1 MKRKVSVIGAG
12 FVGTMTAQR
21 IIEKNL
27 ADVILRDI
35 VEGLPQGKALDIM
48 QAAPV
53 EGFDRQI
60 TGSNDFAETEHS
72 DIVVFTAGFPRAP
85 GMSREELALKNGGIV
100 KSVVETVARHAPD
113 CIIIM
118 VTNPLDVMTHLAWK
132 TSGFPAERVMG
143 MGGILDSA
151 RYRAFLAEELNVS
164 AGNVETMILGSHGD
178 TMVPVATHTT
188 AGGIP
193 VSRLIGKERL
203 DAIIERTKNGG
214 AEIVNLLKSG
224 SAWHAPSSSAV
235 AMVEAILGDSKR
247 IFPVSAYLTG
257 QYGIEDVHIGVPI
270 KLGAFGIEEIYEI
283 ALSDKELEGLKRSA
297 RAVRKTFEGLKIS

>member
-1 MKRKVSVIGAG
+1 MERKVSVIGAG

-21 IIEKNL
+21 IVEKNL
-27 ADVILRDI
+27 ADVVLLDI

-48 QAAPV
+48 QSASV
-53 EGFDRQI
+53 ERFSRKI
-60 TGSNDFAETEHS
+60 TGSNDFADTGNS
-72 DIVVFTAGFPRAP
+72 DIVVFTAGFARAP

-100 KSVVETVARHAPD
+100 KSVVETVARYAPD

-132 TSGFPAERVMG
+132 ISEFPAQRVMG

-164 AGNVETMILGSHGD
+164 AESIETMVLGSHGD
-178 TMVPVATHTT
+178 SMVPVATHTT

-203 DAIIERTKNGG
+203 GAIIERTKNGG

-224 SAWHAPSSSAV
+224 SAWHAPSSSVV

-257 QYGIEDVHIGVPI
+257 QYGIEGVHIGVPV
-270 KLGAFGIEEIYEI
+270 KLGAAGIEEIYEI
-283 ALSDKELEGLKRSA
+283 DLSDKELEGLKQSA
-297 RAVRKTFEGLKIS
+297 KAVSKTFDGLKIS

>member
-1 MKRKVSVIGAG
+1 MKRKISVIGAG

-21 IIEKNL
+21 IVEKNL
-27 ADVILRDI
+27 ADVTLLDI
-35 VEGLPQGKALDIM
+35 VESLPQGKALDIM
-48 QAAPV
+48 QSAPV

-72 DIVVFTAGFPRAP
+72 DIVIFTAGFPRAP

-132 TSGFPAERVMG
+132 ASGFQAERVMG

-151 RYRAFLAEELNVS
+151 RYRTFLAEELNVS
-164 AGNVETMILGSHGD
+164 AGNIETMILGSHGD
-178 TMVPVATHTT
+178 TMVPIDSHTT

-193 VSRLIGKERL
+193 VSQLIGKGRL

-257 QYGIEDVHIGVPI
+257 QYGIEDVHIGVPV
-270 KLGAFGIEEIYEI
+270 KLGASGIEEIYEI

-297 RAVRKTFEGLKIS
+297 RAVSKTFEGLKIS

>member
-1 MKRKVSVIGAG
+1 MKRKVSVIGSG

-21 IIEKNL
+21 IVEKNL
-27 ADVILRDI
+27 ADVVLLDI

-48 QAAPV
+48 QSASV

-60 TGSNDFAETEHS
+60 TGSNDFADTEHS
-72 DIVVFTAGFPRAP
+72 DIVVFTAGFARTP
-85 GMSREELALKNGGIV
+85 GMSREELARKNGGIV
-100 KSVVETVARHAPD
+100 RSVVETVARHAPA

-143 MGGILDSA
+143 MGGILDSS
-151 RYRAFLAEELNVS
+151 RYRVFLAEELNVS
-164 AGNVETMILGSHGD
+164 AGSVETMVLGSHGD
-178 TMVPVATHTT
+178 SMVPVAAHTT
-188 AGGIP
+188 AGGIQ
-193 VSRLIGKERL
+193 VSRLIDKQRL

-235 AMVEAILGDSKR
+235 AMVEAILGDTKK

-257 QYGIEDVHIGVPI
+257 QYGIEDVHIGVPV
-270 KLGAFGIEEIYEI
+270 KLGAAGIEEIYEI
-283 ALSDKELEGLKRSA
+283 ALSDEELEGLKRSA
-297 RAVRKTFEGLKIS
+297 GAVSKTFAGLKIS

>member
-21 IIEKNL
+21 IVEKNL
-27 ADVILRDI
+27 ADVVLLDI
-35 VEGLPQGKALDIM
+35 VEGLPQGKALDVM
-48 QAAPV
+48 QSAPV
-53 EGFDRQI
+53 EGFDREI
-60 TGSNDFAETEHS
+60 TGSNDFAETRDS
-72 DIVVFTAGFPRAP
+72 DIVVFTAGFPRTP
-85 GMSREELALKNGGIV
+85 GMRREELALKNGGII
-100 KSVVETVARHAPD
+100 KSVVTTIAEHAPD

-132 TSGFPAERVMG
+132 TSGFPPERVMG

-151 RYRAFLAEELNVS
+151 RYRAFLARELNVS
-164 AGNVETMILGSHGD
+164 AGNIEAMVLGSHGD
-178 TMVPVATHTT
+178 TMVPVDTHTT
-188 AGGIP
+188 VGGIP
-193 VSRLIGKERL
+193 VTRLIARDRL

-235 AMVEAILGDSKR
+235 AMVEAILDDSKK

-257 QYGIEDVHIGVPI
+257 QYGIKDVHIGVPV
-270 KLGAFGIEEIYEI
+270 KLGSSGIEEIYEI
-283 ALSDKELEGLKRSA
+283 VLSGDEMQGLQRSA
-297 RAVRKTFEGLKIS
+297 DAVRKTFENLDI

>member
-21 IIEKNL
+21 IVEKNL
-27 ADVILRDI
+27 ADVVLLDI

-48 QAAPV
+48 QSAPV
-53 EGFDRQI
+53 EGFDRKI

-72 DIVVFTAGFPRAP
+72 DIVVFTAGFPRTP
-85 GMSREELALKNGGIV
+85 GMNREELAMKNGGIV

-132 TSGFPAERVMG
+132 TSGFPAKRVMG
-143 MGGILDSA
+143 MGGVLDSA

-164 AGNVETMILGSHGD
+164 AKDIETMVLGSHGD
-178 TMVPVATHTT
+178 TMVPVDTHTT
-188 AGGIP
+188 LKGIP
-193 VSRLIGKERL
+193 ISRLIEKERL

-214 AEIVNLLKSG
+214 AEIVSLLKSG
-224 SAWHAPSSSAV
+224 SAWHAPSSSV
-235 AMVEAILGDSKR
+235 IAMVDAILGDSKR
-247 IFPVSAYLTG
+247 ILPASAYLTG
-257 QYGIEDVHIGVPI
+257 QYGIEDVHIGVPV
-270 KLGAFGIEEIYEI
+270 KLGASGIEEIYET
-283 ALSDKELEGLKRSA
+283 ALSNEELKGLKRSA
-297 RAVRKTFEGLKIS
+297 DAVRETFEKLQI

>member
-21 IIEKNL
+21 IVEKNL
-27 ADVILRDI
+27 ADVVLLDI
-35 VEGLPQGKALDIM
+35 VEGLPQGKALDVM
-48 QAAPV
+48 QSAPV
-53 EGFDRQI
+53 EGFDREI
-60 TGSNDFAETEHS
+60 TGSNDFAGTRDS
-72 DIVVFTAGFPRAP
+72 DIVVFTAGFPRTP
-85 GMSREELALKNGGIV
+85 GMSREELALKNGGII
-100 KSVVETVARHAPD
+100 KSVVTTIAKHAPD

-132 TSGFPAERVMG
+132 TSGFPPERVMG

-151 RYRAFLAEELNVS
+151 RYRAFLARELNVS
-164 AGNVETMILGSHGD
+164 TGNIEAMVLGSHGD
-178 TMVPVATHTT
+178 TMVPVDTHTT

-193 VSRLIGKERL
+193 VTRLIARDRL

-235 AMVEAILGDSKR
+235 AMVEAILDDSKK

-257 QYGIEDVHIGVPI
+257 QYGIDNIHIGVPV
-270 KLGAFGIEEIYEI
+270 KLGMAGIEEIYEI
-283 ALSDKELEGLKRSA
+283 DLSDKEMQGLQRSA
-297 RAVRKTFEGLKIS
+297 SAVRETFENLDI